1 VSHASANP
9 NDPLQRL
16 VGMIRERTGNVIPP
30 SRMPFLEEVAQRRA
44 QSKGLPAIEDY
55 VRALEADQMAA
66 EWENL
71 IPLVTIKESYFFR
84 APQQWE
90 IIRNQVLPGLLQARA
105 ATRQLR
111 IWSAAC
117 ARGEEPATLAMILA
131 EEKALAHWSWSILA
145 TDVDEDALAGAR
157 LGLYGD
163 RAVGQVPPELLGRY
177 FTRRGKLFELSAAIR
192 SRIHYMPLN
201 LAHPPFDLPYPEL
214 DLILL
219 RNVLIYFR
227 RPLQRRVVLQVG
239 QTLAKDGYLFL
250 GASETLWQV
259 QEELEPVDLGSCF
272 CYRHRRET
280 REAGARM
287 APLAPAPPKRVRPPV
302 VPEPATRIQPILVPD
317 SRERDSRL
325 RSRPTN
331 GSETNGFGTNALGN
345 NGSGN
350 HDFGSHAAGN
360 GNGQNGA
367 PPSVLPKAPEPA
379 SPIALPLS
387 VQERLL
393 QAARCLAGNRIE
405 EADQAIKQVLA
416 QDPSEPA
423 AHALEGFLHDVSG
436 RPDDA
441 VASYR
446 AALYLDPELFQ
457 VRVLLADCLLRLG
470 NRDRAEHHYREVL
483 TYLANGRERN
493 LVVST
498 ELPFPDRTRAQRRC
512 RQVLGGG

>member
-1 VSHASANP
+1 MSHASAT
-9 NDPLQRL
+9 DPLQRL
-16 VGMIRERTGNVIPP
+16 VAMIRERTGNVIPP
-30 SRMPFLEEVAQRRA
+30 NRMPFLEEVAQRRA
-44 QSKGLPAIEDY
+44 QGKGLPAIEEY
-55 VRALEADQMAA
+55 VRALEADRMPA
-66 EWENL
+66 EWDSL

-90 IIRNQVLPGLLQARA
+90 IIRRQVLPELIQARS

-111 IWSAAC
+111 VWSAAC

-131 EEKALAHWSWSILA
+131 EEKALAHWNWSILA
-145 TDVDEDALAGAR
+145 TDVDEEALAGAR

-163 RAVGQVPPELLGRY
+163 RAVAQVPPEMLGRY
-177 FTRRGKLFELSAAIR
+177 FSRRGKLFELSAEIR

-239 QTLAKDGYLFL
+239 NTLARDGYLFL

-280 REAGARM
+280 REAA
-287 APLAPAPPKRVRPPV
+287 APTAQTSQMSPKRIRPPV
-302 VPEPATRIQPILVPD
+302 IHEPVTRIQPIVVPD

-325 RSRPTN
+325 RTYPGN
-331 GSETNGFGTNALGN
+331 GTGT
-345 NGSGN
+345 
-350 HDFGSHAAGN
+350 N
-360 GNGQNGA
+360 GNGQHGVVSAA
-367 PPSVLPKAPEPA
+367 PAAVPPTAPAPVT
-379 SPIALPLS
+379 LPLG

-393 QAARCLAGNRIE
+393 QAARSLAGNRIE
-405 EADQAIKQVLA
+405 EAGKAIGEVLA
-416 QDPSEPA
+416 LDPSEPA
-423 AHALEGFLHDVSG
+423 AHALEGFLHDVTG
-436 RPDDA
+436 RTDDA

-446 AALYLDPELFQ
+446 AALYLDPELYQ

-470 NRDRAEHHYREVL
+470 NRDRAENHYREVL
-483 TYLANGRERN
+483 THLGNGRERN

>member
-1 VSHASANP
+1 VSHASAT
-9 NDPLQRL
+9 DPLQRL
-16 VGMIRERTGNVIPP
+16 VAMIRERTGNVIPP
-30 SRMPFLEEVAQRRA
+30 SRLPFLEEVVQRRA
-44 QSKGLPAIEDY
+44 QGKGLPAVEEY
-55 VRALEADQMAA
+55 VRALEADQMPA
-66 EWENL
+66 EWDNL

-90 IIRNQVLPGLLQARA
+90 IIRRQVLPELIQARS

-111 IWSAAC
+111 VWSAAC
-117 ARGEEPATLAMILA
+117 ARGEEPATLAMILS
-131 EEKALAHWSWSILA
+131 EEKALAHWNWSILA
-145 TDVDEDALAGAR
+145 TDVDEEALAGAR

-163 RAVGQVPPELLGRY
+163 RAVGQVPPEMLGRY
-177 FTRRGKLFELSAAIR
+177 FSRRGKLFELSAEIR

-239 QTLAKDGYLFL
+239 STLARDGYLFL

-272 CYRHRRET
+272 CYRHRRAT
-280 REAGARM
+280 REAAGPTAQT
-287 APLAPAPPKRVRPPV
+287 AQTSQTLPKPVRPPV
-302 VPEPATRIQPILVPD
+302 IHEPATRIQPIVVPD

-325 RSRPTN
+325 RTYPGN
-331 GSETNGFGTNALGN
+331 GTGT
-345 NGSGN
+345 
-350 HDFGSHAAGN
+350 N
-360 GNGQNGA
+360 GNGQHGA
-367 PPSVLPKAPEPA
+367 PLSAPSAVPQKAATPA
-379 SPIALPLS
+379 PITLPLG

-393 QAARCLAGNRIE
+393 QAARSLAGNRIE
-405 EADQAIKQVLA
+405 EAGKAIGEVLA
-416 QDPSEPA
+416 LDPSEPA
-423 AHALEGFLHDVSG
+423 AHALEGFLHDVTG
-436 RPDDA
+436 RTDDA

-446 AALYLDPELFQ
+446 AALYLDPELYQ

-483 TYLANGRERN
+483 THLGNGRERN

>member
-1 VSHASANP
+1 MSHASA

-44 QSKGLPAIEDY
+44 QGKGLPAIEDY

-90 IIRNQVLPGLLQARA
+90 IIRNQVLPELLQARS

-131 EEKALAHWSWSILA
+131 EEKALANWSWSILA

-177 FTRRGKLFELSAAIR
+177 FSRRGKLFELSAEIR

-239 QTLAKDGYLFL
+239 QALAKDGYLFL

-280 REAGARM
+280 REAAAPTAPM
-287 APLAPAPPKRVRPPV
+287 APMAQTPPKRVHPPV
-302 VPEPATRIQPILVPD
+302 VHETATRIQPILVPD

-331 GSETNGFGTNALGN
+331 GS
-345 NGSGN
+345 
-350 HDFGSHAAGN
+350 
-360 GNGQNGA
+360 GNGQNGIPA
-367 PPSVLPKAPEPA
+367 SVPPRSPEPPSPIELPP
-379 SPIALPLS
+379 S

-393 QAARCLAGNRIE
+393 QAARSLAGNRIE
-405 EADQAIKQVLA
+405 EAGQAIGQLLA
-416 QDPSEPA
+416 LDPSEPA
-423 AHALEGFLHDVSG
+423 AHALEGFLHDVTG
-436 RPDDA
+436 RTDDA

-483 TYLANGRERN
+483 TYLGNGRERN
-493 LVVST
+493 LSVST

-512 RQVLGGG
+512 KQVLGGG

>member
-1 VSHASANP
+1 MSHASA

-44 QSKGLPAIEDY
+44 QGKGLQAIEEY
-55 VRALEADQMAA
+55 VRALEADQMSA
-66 EWENL
+66 EWDNL

-90 IIRNQVLPGLLQARA
+90 IIRRQVLPELLQARS

-145 TDVDEDALAGAR
+145 TDVDEEALSGAR

-177 FTRRGKLFELSAAIR
+177 FTRRGKLFELSAEIR
-192 SRIHYMPLN
+192 SRIHFMPLN
-201 LAHPPFDLPYPEL
+201 LAHPPYDLPYPEL

-239 QTLAKDGYLFL
+239 HNLARDGYLFL

-280 REAGARM
+280 REALAPM
-287 APLAPAPPKRVRPPV
+287 ALRAPIAPAPPKRVPPTV
-302 VPEPATRIQPILVPD
+302 IQEPATRIQPIVVPD

-325 RSRPTN
+325 RSHPT
-331 GSETNGFGTNALGN
+331 

-350 HDFGSHAAGN
+350 HGFGTNGN
-360 GNGQNGA
+360 GNGQNGT
-367 PPSVLPKAPEPA
+367 PPSVLPKTPKTPEPP
-379 SPIALPLS
+379 SPITLPLG

-393 QAARCLAGNRIE
+393 QAARSLAGNRIE
-405 EADQAIKQVLA
+405 EAGQAIEQVLA
-416 QDPSEPA
+416 LDPSEPA
-423 AHALEGFLHDVSG
+423 AHALEGFLHDVTG
-436 RPDDA
+436 RTDDA

-446 AALYLDPELFQ
+446 AALYLDPELYQ

-483 TYLANGRERN
+483 THLGNGRERN